1 MTYTQDI
8 GDMAGGYHIPR
19 FLLILLATFDLMDNE
34 YIKVAQYIK
43 VDTFDNT
50 TSQEWFVKL
59 PVSIDLGKYHLNHW
73 ACKEHSSNFL
83 GLLLIYTKICFEN
96 YNFQNPEMH
105 IQSIVAYWN

>member
-8 GDMAGGYHIPR
+8 GDMAGEYHIPR

-50 TSQEWFVKL
+50 TSQE
-59 PVSIDLGKYHLNHW
+59 
-73 ACKEHSSNFL
+73 
-83 GLLLIYTKICFEN
+83 
-96 YNFQNPEMH
+96 
-105 IQSIVAYWN
+105 